1 MFLIIDLD
9 ILIAPVNMEG
19 AVDRQVYLTKDTDW
33 IDKSTQESFSV
44 GSWLSARASL
54 ERIAL
59 YQKKGPEVT
68 W

>member
-1 MFLIIDLD
+1 MFGLD
-9 ILIAPVNMEG
+9 ILIAPVSMEG
-19 AVDRQVYLTKDTDW
+19 AVERKVYLAKDTDW
-33 IDKSTQESFSV
+33 IDKSTKESFSV

-54 ERIAL
+54 ERMAL

>member
-19 AVDRQVYLTKDTDW
+19 TVDRQVYLTTDTDW

-44 GSWLSARASL
+44 GTWLSAQAPLGRL
-54 ERIAL
+54 PL
-59 YQKKGPEVT
+59 YQRKGPEAT

>member
-9 ILIAPVNMEG
+9 ILIAPVSMEG

-44 GSWLSARASL
+44 GTWLSA
-54 ERIAL
+54 
-59 YQKKGPEVT
+59 
-68 W
+68 